1 MKLLYSIIIISIITN
16 MIIIIM
22 TLNSPSSFIN
32 NQNDY
37 LYFHEYRLNALSFV
51 QKIIF
56 YDIIRVLKMCIVQY
70 VFVFLIYFII
80 PWITNGIAESVFVSR
95 NENILRNLTT
105 ILPQLLGTNYVS
117 QKQAQKEILL
127 LLELNH
133 ESEKLIFTYFEKE
146 VR

>member
-1 MKLLYSIIIISIITN
+1 